1 MSKYLNFNCMGEV
14 VKIPHDSAIIEKSSF
29 LTAFYERWDNGSNE
43 NIFQIDA
50 TNFKKLVIA
59 YQCFK
64 EYELN
69 PSPLGKILYD
79 KHMDLIK
86 NDPFL
91 LYTIKTLQIND
102 FEILIPWSCKS
113 KIVEDLNLKKALH
126 FNDFIIYAAFLLKEH
141 KYFNLEIALT
151 YGLYNQDDVVAWN
164 GASKLKV
171 LQIDITWKDGVEH
184 SIYLAKQNIINVTTV
199 DLRGSYGS
207 VEYCIRENCKP
218 IIEKQIYDIINK
230 LPDKNIQK
238 KFYKEILSLMP
249 GWLDVKERFFYKNIL
264 G

>member
-1 MSKYLNFNCMGEV
+1 MGEV

-29 LTAFYERWDNGSNE
+29 LTAFYERWDDGSSE
-43 NIFQIDA
+43 NVFQIDA

-64 EYELN
+64 EYELD
-69 PSPLGKILYD
+69 PSPFGKILYD

-113 KIVEDLNLKKALH
+113 KIVEDLNLKNPLH
-126 FNDFIIYAAFLLKEH
+126 FNDFIIYVVFLLKEH
-141 KYFNLEIALT
+141 KYFNLEIVLT

-171 LQIDITWKDGVEH
+171 LEIDITWEDDVQH
-184 SIYLAKQNIINVTTV
+184 SIYLAEQTITNVTKV
-199 DLRGSYGS
+199 DLRGSYES
-207 VEYCIRENCKP
+207 VEYCIRGICRP

-230 LPDKNIQK
+230 LPDKSIQK
-238 KFYKEILSLMP
+238 IFYKEIL
-249 GWLDVKERFFYKNIL
+249 
-264 G
+264 